1 MSGFFKSQNEKSVD
15 TADYGKR
22 KAITGCVKTGT
33 TYSYFD
39 QSGLVVKQ
47 SSVKDAQ
54 IPVVEGV
61 KIKSGKLYK
70 QIRTSNQTKFNEIL
84 EACAE
89 SQKYGIYPENVTVKQ
104 QQIYMKFGNVSA
116 CLGSQVSG
124 EQIAQIKPILK
135 KLGDKEG
142 ILHLETYSENNT
154 TITFEMKEIS
164 QEN

>member
-1 MSGFFKSQNEKSVD
+1 MCRKSEIWD
-15 TADYGKR
+15 
-22 KAITGCVKTGT
+22 I
-33 TYSYFD
+33 
-39 QSGLVVKQ
+39 
-47 SSVKDAQ
+47 
-54 IPVVEGV
+54 
-61 KIKSGKLYK
+61 SGKCDGKTAADLY
-70 QIRTSNQTKFNEIL
+70 
-84 EACAE
+84 
-89 SQKYGIYPENVTVKQ
+89 
-104 QQIYMKFGNVSA
+104 GNVSA

>member
-1 MSGFFKSQNEKSVD
+1 
-15 TADYGKR
+15 
-22 KAITGCVKTGT
+22 
-33 TYSYFD
+33 
-39 QSGLVVKQ
+39 
-47 SSVKDAQ
+47 
-54 IPVVEGV
+54 V

>member
-15 TADYGKR
+15 TADYGIKE

-70 QIRTSNQTKFNEIL
+70 QIRTSNQTKFNEYWKHV
-84 EACAE
+84 
-89 SQKYGIYPENVTVKQ
+89 QKVRNMGYIRK
-104 QQIYMKFGNVSA
+104 M
-116 CLGSQVSG
+116 
-124 EQIAQIKPILK
+124 
-135 KLGDKEG
+135 
-142 ILHLETYSENNT
+142 
-154 TITFEMKEIS
+154 
-164 QEN
+164 

>member
-1 MSGFFKSQNEKSVD
+1 MSGFFKSQNENPWTLQITVKE
-15 TADYGKR
+15 

>member
-15 TADYGKR
+15 TADYGKE

-70 QIRTSNQTKFNEIL
+70 QIRTFKS
-84 EACAE
+84 
-89 SQKYGIYPENVTVKQ
+89 
-104 QQIYMKFGNVSA
+104 
-116 CLGSQVSG
+116 
-124 EQIAQIKPILK
+124 
-135 KLGDKEG
+135 DK
-142 ILHLETYSENNT
+142 I
-154 TITFEMKEIS
+154 
-164 QEN
+164 